1 MPEGSWQESSSRRV
15 VVTGLGIFCP
25 IGNSLDEVWDSLMTG
40 RSGTVPITRFDA
52 SGFTT
57 RIAGEVRDF
66 DPRDRLG
73 PKEARR
79 TDRYVQLAVAAAQ
92 DALAS
97 AELTI
102 GPRNER
108 RVGVLIG
115 TALGGIETAER
126 ELNTLNTRGPGRVSP
141 FFIPMF
147 LADMASG
154 YVSIVTGAK
163 GPNLATLSACASG
176 AHALG
181 EAAEIIRRGDADVM
195 IAGGSEAAVTPG
207 SVAGFNAVGALS
219 IRNDEPGTASRP
231 FDATRDGFVVAEGA
245 AVLILEAR
253 DHAVARGAR
262 ILAEV
267 SGYGATGDA
276 CHIVQPAPDG
286 EGAARAMVRALACA
300 DLAPAAID
308 YINAHG
314 TSTPLNDRLETV
326 AIKSVFGEQR
336 VPPVTSTKAL
346 TGHLLGAGG
355 AVEAVFTILAM
366 QHGMIPPTWNLTTP
380 DPDCDLDYVTDG
392 PRQSALRHTL
402 SNSLGFGGHNVA
414 LIFSRYDPGEGDDGL
429 HVGNAQ

>member
-1 MPEGSWQESSSRRV
+1 MREDSGRLSSARRV
-15 VVTGLGIFCP
+15 VVTGLGILSP
-25 IGNSLDEVWDSLMTG
+25 IGNSIDEVWDSLMTG
-40 RSGTVPITRFDA
+40 RSGTASITRFDA
-52 SGFTT
+52 SGFET
-57 RIAGEVRDF
+57 RIAGEVRNF

-92 DALAS
+92 DALVS
-97 AELTI
+97 AELKI
-102 GPRNER
+102 DDRNQR

-176 AHALG
+176 AHAIG
-181 EAAEIIRRGDADVM
+181 EAAEIIRRGDTDVM
-195 IAGGSEAAVTPG
+195 LAGGSEAAVTPG

-219 IRNDEPGTASRP
+219 TRNEEAATASRP

-245 AVLILEAR
+245 AVLILESL
-253 DHAVARGAR
+253 DHALRRGAR

-267 SGYGATGDA
+267 NGYGATGDA
-276 CHIVQPAPDG
+276 CHIVQPSPDG
-286 EGAARAMVRALACA
+286 EGAARAMTEAIARAG
-300 DLAPAAID
+300 LAPADID

-326 AIKSVFGEQR
+326 AIKSVFGEQGI
-336 VPPVTSTKAL
+336 PPVTATKAL
-346 TGHLLGAGG
+346 TGHSLGAGG
-355 AVEAVFTILAM
+355 ALEAIFTILAM
-366 QHGMIPPTWNLTTP
+366 QRGMIPPTWNLATP
-380 DPDCDLDYVTDG
+380 DPDCDLDYVTEG
-392 PRQSALRHTL
+392 PRRSELRHTL

-414 LIFSRYDPGEGDDGL
+414 LLFSRYDPGEGCTERS
-429 HVGNAQ
+429 